1 MNPYAFITGATS
13 GIGLATAKALAASH
27 YDLVLAARNT
37 EKLASVKADIEK
49 ESGVKVTTYPL
60 DVQDREA
67 IKEVTTKV
75 LDTFGAPDVLVND
88 AGLARGLEPYSS
100 GRYDGNDRYKH
111 QGPFPRHPR
120 LPSCNGERK

>member
-37 EKLASVKADIEK
+37 EKLAQLKTDIEK

-88 AGLARGLEPYSS
+88 AGLARGLEPY
-100 GRYDGNDRYKH
+100 
-111 QGPFPRHPR
+111 
-120 LPSCNGERK
+120 

>member
-49 ESGVKVTTYPL
+49 ESGVKVTTYAL
-60 DVQDREA
+60 DV
-67 IKEVTTKV
+67 
-75 LDTFGAPDVLVND
+75 
-88 AGLARGLEPYSS
+88 
-100 GRYDGNDRYKH
+100 
-111 QGPFPRHPR
+111 PRHPR
-120 LPSCNGERK
+120 LPSGNGDRK

>member
-27 YDLVLAARNT
+27 YDLVLVARNT

-49 ESGVKVTTYPL
+49 ESGVKVTTYAL

-67 IKEVTTKV
+67 IKEVTTQV

-88 AGLARGLEPYSS
+88 AGLARALSGHSP
-100 GRYDGNDRYKH
+100 GRYDGNDRYKY
-111 QGPFPRHPR
+111 QGPLPRHPR
-120 LPSCNGERK
+120 LPSGNGERK